1 MLTRLINAQIVITDN
16 SYRSYECF
24 VKTDVLILTKK
35 NATDTVTTCLLK
47 ADSFSISEEHFTK
60 SMQNKS
66 LGFIE
71 IQIKLYAIITLDHKI
86 VTDPIISN
94 VLG

>member
-24 VKTDVLILTKK
+24 VKTDVLVLTMK
-35 NATDTVTTCLLK
+35 NTADTVTTCLLK

-71 IQIKLYAIITLDHKI
+71 IQIKLYAIINLDHKV